1 MDKDTETILAFCIS
15 VVLVA
20 LLVFGGIWIA
30 ASHEAAT
37 FNRFPT
43 GPRVTTWD
51 AVWRDLREEV
61 R

>member
-30 ASHEAAT
+30 AGHEASA
-37 FNRFPT
+37 FNRLTT
-43 GPRVTTWD
+43 GPKVTTLD
-51 AVWRDLREEV
+51 AVWRDLRVEA